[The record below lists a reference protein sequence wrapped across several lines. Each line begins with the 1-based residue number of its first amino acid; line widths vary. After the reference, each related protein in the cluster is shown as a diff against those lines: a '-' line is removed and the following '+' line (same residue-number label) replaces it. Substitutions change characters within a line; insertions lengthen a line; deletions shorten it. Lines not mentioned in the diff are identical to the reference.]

1 MKKYFRV
8 QYIFN
13 ERGKWNILF
22 NSHSTEC
29 RQAKYTKKNGN
40 MLFLHEKCDRTVM
53 SKYAKK
59 VETDIGVTAYEVYKP
74 KMSKN
79 NWKQN
84 GFHRE
89 YDLKGVRLIRFP
101 QNISLTC

>member
-1 MKKYFRV
+1 
-8 QYIFN
+8 
-13 ERGKWNILF
+13 
-22 NSHSTEC
+22 
-29 RQAKYTKKNGN
+29 
-40 MLFLHEKCDRTVM
+40 M

-89 YDLKGVRLIRFP
+89 YDLKGVRLIKFP
-101 QNISLTC
+101 QNTRFSCAKKSVRIEKSSSTKLWLVKYYIVYLLLV